1 MVNQYMRQ
9 LLLTVSFYFIFFLI
23 QAQTGKDIITELK
36 SVNKT
41 VFTKLCDTDSAAA
54 ISNRAM
60 NIFLADKTGYL
71 SAPADLSFYTNYATL
86 NTAEG
91 KFTVNHNFQ
100 KASGTD
106 EPIRKLLSIGFDMT
120 VAGSYSK
127 SFLDKRY
134 ENELGVTANYIWLGK
149 LKTRFANCADPQN
162 NTNQKKSMDAL
173 RSAMLAQ
180 LETEITKKE
189 TDFKEALNT
198 IDAATVPGQNIDTAK
213 ALMQQNF
220 YADLKA
226 AYEEKFATLQAALL
240 TNTGNFKLIRTNW
253 TSFSAY
259 IPLLFPKYTVAP
271 SFVTPFNKK
280 QSYPLNIMLNHTRMW
295 ESSKTGRLFFTLAGN
310 MLFNNSK
317 LGYGLNKLN
326 YSEYKN
332 LGGTGTQY
340 SAGPGNNKLY
350 IGEYKTFI
358 TPSLTA
364 RLVYF
369 PPDSHVG
376 LNLLAEQNFG
386 QYNLLNAR
394 IAVPIILINNK
405 KTPAVNI
412 ECYVLLLDLTNKMST
427 IDKTSIGLSV
437 GVPFS
442 RLMF

>member
-1 MVNQYMRQ
+1 MRQ
-9 LLLTVSFYFIFFLI
+9 LLLTVSFYFIFFFI
-23 QAQTGKDIITELK
+23 QAQTGKDIVAGLRSI
-36 SVNKT
+36 NKT
-41 VFTKLCDTDSAAA
+41 VFTKLCVSDSAAA

-60 NIFLADKTGYL
+60 NIFMADKTGYL
-71 SAPADLSFYTNYATL
+71 SAPTDLSFYTNYATV

-100 KASGTD
+100 KASGAD
-106 EPIRKLLSIGFDMT
+106 EPIKKLLSIGFDMT
-120 VAGSYSK
+120 VASSFSK

-149 LKTRFANCADPQN
+149 VKTRFANCAGPQN
-162 NTNQKKSMDAL
+162 NTNQKQAMDAL

-180 LETEITKKE
+180 LETEINKKE
-189 TDFKEALNT
+189 TDFKQALNA

-213 ALMQQNF
+213 VLMQQNF
-220 YADLKA
+220 YADLKD

-240 TNTGNFKLIRTNW
+240 TKTGNFKLIRTNW

-259 IPLLFPKYTVAP
+259 IPLLFPEYTVAP
-271 SFVTPFNKK
+271 SFVTSFNKK
-280 QSYPLNIMLNHTRMW
+280 QSYPVNIMLNHTRMW

-317 LGYGLNKLN
+317 LSYGLSKLN
-326 YSEYKN
+326 YSEYKS
-332 LGGTGTQY
+332 LGGTDPQHSTD
-340 SAGPGNNKLY
+340 PGNNKLY

-364 RLVYF
+364 RLAYF

-376 LNLLAEQNFG
+376 LSLLAEQNFG

-394 IAVPIILINNK
+394 IAIPIILINSK

-427 IDKTSIGLSV
+427 IDNTSIGLSV